1 MVVNSYLLGSKF
13 LPRTDH
19 SGLQW
24 LRRTPVPMGQQAR
37 WLNTIK
43 EFDFQIQH
51 RAGTSHSNADAL
63 SRRPYP
69 VQTVNRITDSREESR
84 RPEPWARVEQSNEQM
99 ADPDLGWVRWETDE
113 APEPAEI
120 KRMSAVVKLL
130 VAQWPQIEV
139 SDGLLQRN
147 WLDVEDSSVR
157 WCQIILPPSRRQDFI
172 KLSHEEMTV
181 GHLGIRRTSAQV
193 QRRAYW
199 PSWRRDVGLY
209 QRRCAPCAGYIRGK
223 PGHQGRM
230 QNMVVGE
237 VGEVLSLDLTGPHVV
252 SSLGNKYVLTMVDY
266 FRRYAEAIA
275 VGNQEASTVAR
286 VLLDNWISRYGCPLQ
301 ILTDQ
306 GPCFE
311 AALFKDL
318 CRLLGV
324 SKIRTSPYKAS
335 SNGLLERFHR
345 TLNSLLA
352 KFISE
357 THKNWGVQLQFVMAA
372 YRTSQHTSMGYSPN
386 KLFLNREVCL
396 PLDLVMGECLDRDA
410 PT

>member
-1 MVVNSYLLGSKF
+1 
-13 LPRTDH
+13 
-19 SGLQW
+19 
-24 LRRTPVPMGQQAR
+24 
-37 WLNTIK
+37 
-43 EFDFQIQH
+43 
-51 RAGTSHSNADAL
+51 
-63 SRRPYP
+63 
-69 VQTVNRITDSREESR
+69 
-84 RPEPWARVEQSNEQM
+84 
-99 ADPDLGWVRWETDE
+99 
-113 APEPAEI
+113 
-120 KRMSAVVKLL
+120 
-130 VAQWPQIEV
+130 
-139 SDGLLQRN
+139 
-147 WLDVEDSSVR
+147 
-157 WCQIILPPSRRQDFI
+157 
-172 KLSHEEMTV
+172 
-181 GHLGIRRTSAQV
+181 
-193 QRRAYW
+193 
-199 PSWRRDVGLY
+199 
-209 QRRCAPCAGYIRGK
+209 
-223 PGHQGRM
+223 
-230 QNMVVGE
+230 MVVGE

-372 YRTSQHTSMGYSPN
+372 YRTSQHTSTGYSPTSC
-386 KLFLNREVCL
+386 F
-396 PLDLVMGECLDRDA
+396 
-410 PT
+410 